1 MALAGAGLTYLSP
14 WGGVPV
20 IVLGIILA
28 WWWGWGKDW
37 WESRKRNGPV
47 RIPKGYQ
54 KAEGITWNE
63 VPIPPYFERPAFE
76 ISPDGESGVFYNS
89 FTLRSDRRRQPIDLM
104 ILCSDKVLSADG
116 AVDHIVG
123 IPHPPLTPEIV
134 GDKLV
139 AVSLPE
145 PSFGPVDAHR
155 LNGRPAAPFDQ
166 TITVI
171 LGFEMLPD
179 DAEERGKILNVY
191 EK

>member
-1 MALAGAGLTYLSP
+1 MQIAVARDLPDFFILEKPFHGVVAGI
-14 WGGVPV
+14 PV
-20 IVLGIILA
+20 ISADAPLDPDAAEL
-28 WWWGWGKDW
+28 
-37 WESRKRNGPV
+37 
-47 RIPKGYQ
+47 RIGLRPENVIFK
-54 KAEGITWNE
+54 
-63 VPIPPYFERPAFE
+63 PAFE

-89 FTLRSDRRRQPIDLM
+89 LTLRSDRRRQPIDLM

-171 LGFEMLPD
+171 LGFEMLTD